1 MDGIDYSYIP
11 LKQPIPKLIMINFLK
26 STMSGIA
33 QVIVQP
39 CSLSG
44 LIILASIAI
53 HSWKMA
59 LGALFGS
66 MIGTA
71 TAKIINYDNNDIS
84 LGIFG
89 YNATLIGIA
98 NIYFFQTTIISVIV
112 FFLSCILSVFVTYW
126 IPKYIKLPA
135 FTAPFVFITWFI
147 ILIGDLIK
155 LDTANDVANFADNI
169 HTAGLGEAVGQV
181 YIQGNGITGVI
192 MLIAILLCSKSSF
205 VWAIIATLSTWL
217 IAHALNYPEA
227 NIQNGLFGFSA
238 VLTAIALQNM
248 KPILFPLIGIVLTVF
263 VTQAF
268 ILSGWPSL
276 TAPFVFVSWIITIIH
291 LGYGKYFDQSP
302 TQD

>member
-1 MDGIDYSYIP
+1 
-11 LKQPIPKLIMINFLK
+11 
-26 STMSGIA
+26 MSGIA

-44 LIILASIAI
+44 FIILASIAI

-59 LGALFGS
+59 LGAFFGEV
-66 MIGTA
+66 IGTA
-71 TAKIINYDNNDIS
+71 AAKVLNFDSKDIT

-98 NIYFFQTTIISVIV
+98 NIYLFQTTTASVIV
-112 FFLSCILSVFVTYW
+112 FILSCGLSVFFTKW
-126 IPKYIKLPA
+126 IPSYLKLPA

-147 ILIGDLIK
+147 ILIGDFIK
-155 LDTANDVANFADNI
+155 LRPANDVLNFTDNI

-192 MLIAILLCSKSSF
+192 MLVAILLCSKSSF
-205 VWAIIATLSTWL
+205 VWALVATTLTWL
-217 IAHALNYPEA
+217 IAQSLNYPDT
-227 NIQNGLFGFSA
+227 NIQNGLYGFSA
-238 VLTAIALQNM
+238 VLTAIALQYM
-248 KPILFPLIGIVLTVF
+248 KPIIFPLIGIVLTVF

-276 TAPFVFVSWIITIIH
+276 TAPFVFVSWVVTVAYIYYEKI
-291 LGYGKYFDQSP
+291 KN
-302 TQD
+302 

>member
-1 MDGIDYSYIP
+1 
-11 LKQPIPKLIMINFLK
+11 MINFFK

-59 LGALFGS
+59 LGAFFGAV
-66 MIGTA
+66 IGTA
-71 TAKIINYDNNDIS
+71 SAKFLNFDSKDIT

-98 NIYFFQTTIISVIV
+98 NIYFFETSITSLIV
-112 FFLSCILSVFVTYW
+112 FTLSCVLSVFITKW
-126 IPKYIKLPA
+126 IPRYLKLPA

-147 ILIGDLIK
+147 ILIADFINLKPSNNI
-155 LDTANDVANFADNI
+155 LNFANNI
-169 HTAGLGEAVGQV
+169 HTEGLGEAVGQV

-192 MLIAILLCSKSSF
+192 MLVAILICSKSSF
-205 VWAIIATLSTWL
+205 VWALVATTLTWL
-217 IAHALNYPEA
+217 LAQSLNYPDT
-227 NIQNGLFGFSA
+227 NIQNGLYGFSA
-238 VLTAIALQNM
+238 VLTAIALQSM
-248 KPILFPLIGIVLTVF
+248 KPIIFPLIGIVLTVF

-268 ILSGWPSL
+268 IISGWPSL
-276 TAPFVFVSWIITIIH
+276 TAPFVFVSWLITIIH
-291 LGYGKYFDQSP
+291 FGYVKYSNQS
-302 TQD
+302 TTLD

>member
-1 MDGIDYSYIP
+1 
-11 LKQPIPKLIMINFLK
+11 
-26 STMSGIA
+26 MSGIA
-33 QVIVQP
+33 QVVVQP

-59 LGALFGS
+59 MGALLGS
-66 MIGTA
+66 VIGTA
-71 TAKIINYDNNDIS
+71 TAKLLTFDSKDIT

-98 NIYFFQTTIISVIV
+98 NIYFFQTTVTTVVI
-112 FFLSCILSVFVTYW
+112 FILSCVLSVFVTKW
-126 IPKYIKLPA
+126 IPKYLKLPT
-135 FTAPFVFITWFI
+135 FTAPFVFIAWFV
-147 ILIGDLIK
+147 ILIQDLVK
-155 LDTANDVANFADNI
+155 LKPATNILNFTDNI

-192 MLIAILLCSKSSF
+192 MLLAILLCSKSSF
-205 VWAIIATLSTWL
+205 IWALAATILTWL
-217 IAHALNYPEA
+217 LAHSLNYLDT
-227 NIQNGLFGFSA
+227 NIQNGLYGFSA

-248 KPILFPLIGIVLTVF
+248 KPIIFPLIAIVLTVF

-276 TAPFVFVSWIITIIH
+276 TAPFVFVSWIVTVAYISFEKFLNRSST
-291 LGYGKYFDQSP
+291 LD
-302 TQD
+302 

>member
-1 MDGIDYSYIP
+1 
-11 LKQPIPKLIMINFLK
+11 MINFLK
-26 STMSGIA
+26 HTMSGIA

-44 LIILASIAI
+44 LIILASIAA

-59 LGALFGS
+59 LGAFFGAV
-66 MIGTA
+66 IGTA
-71 TAKIINYDNNDIS
+71 SAKILNFDSKDIA

-98 NIYFFQTTIISVIV
+98 NIYFFQISITSVLV
-112 FFLSCILSVFVTYW
+112 FILSCALSVFVTKW

-147 ILIGDLIK
+147 ILIADLVK
-155 LDTANDVANFADNI
+155 LNPADNILNFADNI

-192 MLIAILLCSKSSF
+192 MLVAILLCSKSSF
-205 VWAIIATLSTWL
+205 VWALVATALTWL
-217 IAHALNYPEA
+217 LAQSLNYPHT
-227 NIQNGLFGFSA
+227 NIQNGLYGFSA
-238 VLTAIALQNM
+238 VLTAIALQHM

-276 TAPFVFVSWIITIIH
+276 TAPFVFVSWVVTIAY
-291 LGYGKYFDQSP
+291 LYYKKFLNK
-302 TQD
+302 TA

>member
-1 MDGIDYSYIP
+1 
-11 LKQPIPKLIMINFLK
+11 
-26 STMSGIA
+26 MSGIA

-44 LIILASIAI
+44 LIILASIAV

-59 LGALFGS
+59 LGAFFGAV
-66 MIGTA
+66 IGTA
-71 TAKIINYDNNDIS
+71 SAKILNFDSKEIT

-98 NIYFFQTTIISVIV
+98 NIYFFQTAITSVIV
-112 FFLSCILSVFVTYW
+112 FILSCALSVFITKW
-126 IPKYIKLPA
+126 IPKYLRLPA

-147 ILIGDLIK
+147 ILIGDFIK
-155 LDTANDVANFADNI
+155 LKPSIDVLNFADNI
-169 HTAGLGEAVGQV
+169 HTVGLGEAVGQV

-192 MLIAILLCSKSSF
+192 MLVAILLCSKSSF
-205 VWAIIATLSTWL
+205 VWALVATTLTWL
-217 IAHALNYPEA
+217 LAQSLNYPDI
-227 NIQNGLFGFSA
+227 NIQNGLYGFSA

-248 KPILFPLIGIVLTVF
+248 KPIIFPLIGIVLTVF

-276 TAPFVFVSWIITIIH
+276 TAPFVFVSWLITIIY
-291 LGYGKYFDQSP
+291 LYYEKLIISKSQNP
-302 TQD
+302 Q

>member
-1 MDGIDYSYIP
+1 
-11 LKQPIPKLIMINFLK
+11 MISFLK
-26 STMSGIA
+26 CTMSGIA

-44 LIILASIAI
+44 FIILASIAI

-59 LGALFGS
+59 LGAFFGAV
-66 MIGTA
+66 IGTA
-71 TAKIINYDNNDIS
+71 TAKFFKFDYNDIN

-98 NIYFFQTTIISVIV
+98 NIYFFQTTITAIIV
-112 FFLSCILSVFVTYW
+112 FVLSCVLSAFVTIW
-126 IPKYIKLPA
+126 IPKYLKLPA
-135 FTAPFVFITWFI
+135 FTAPFVFITWFV
-147 ILIGDLIK
+147 ILIQDFLK
-155 LDTANDVANFADNI
+155 LNPANEVLNFANNI

-205 VWAIIATLSTWL
+205 VWALVATFSTWL
-217 IAHALNYPEA
+217 IAHALNYPDA
-227 NIQNGLFGFSA
+227 NIQNGLYGFSA
-238 VLTAIALQNM
+238 VLTAIALQNL
-248 KPILFPLIGIVLTVF
+248 KPIIFPLVGIVLTVF

-276 TAPFVFVSWIITIIH
+276 TAPFVFVSWVITVVYISYEKFLNKNSKIE
-291 LGYGKYFDQSP
+291 
-302 TQD
+302 

>member
-1 MDGIDYSYIP
+1 
-11 LKQPIPKLIMINFLK
+11 
-26 STMSGIA
+26 MSGVA

-59 LGALFGS
+59 LGAFFGAV
-66 MIGTA
+66 IGTA
-71 TAKIINYDNNDIS
+71 TAKILNFDNKKIT

-98 NIYFFQTTIISVIV
+98 NIYFFQTAITSLIV
-112 FFLSCILSVFVTYW
+112 FILSCVASVFVTQW
-126 IPKYIKLPA
+126 IPKYLKLPA

-147 ILIGDLIK
+147 ILIADLIK
-155 LDTANDVANFADNI
+155 LKPANDILNFADNI

-205 VWAIIATLSTWL
+205 VWALIATTLTWL
-217 IAHALNYPEA
+217 LAQSLNYPDT
-227 NIQNGLFGFSA
+227 NIQNGLYGFSA

-248 KPILFPLIGIVLTVF
+248 KPIIFPLIGIVLTVF

-276 TAPFVFVSWIITIIH
+276 TAPFVFVSWMVTIAYLYYEKIMNKDAS
-291 LGYGKYFDQSP
+291 LD
-302 TQD
+302 

>member
-1 MDGIDYSYIP
+1 
-11 LKQPIPKLIMINFLK
+11 MINFFK
-26 STMSGIA
+26 HTMSGIA

-44 LIILASIAI
+44 LIILTGIAV

-59 LGALFGS
+59 LGAFFGAV
-66 MIGTA
+66 IGTA
-71 TAKIINYDNNDIS
+71 SAKILNFDKKDIA

-98 NIYFFQTTIISVIV
+98 NIYIFQTTITSLIV
-112 FFLSCILSVFVTYW
+112 FILSCVLSVFVTQW
-126 IPKYIKLPA
+126 IPKYLKLPA

-147 ILIGDLIK
+147 ILIQDFITLQP
-155 LDTANDVANFADNI
+155 ANDILNFVDNI

-181 YIQGNGITGVI
+181 YIQGNGITGAI
-192 MLIAILLCSKSSF
+192 MLFAILLCSKSSF
-205 VWAIIATLSTWL
+205 VWAFIATTLTWL
-217 IAHALNYPEA
+217 LAQSLNYPDA
-227 NIQNGLFGFSA
+227 NIQNGLYGFSA

-248 KPILFPLIGIVLTVF
+248 KPIIFPLIGIVLTVF

-276 TAPFVFVSWIITIIH
+276 TAPFVFVSWVITVAY
-291 LGYGKYFDQSP
+291 LYYEKVNNKGTTLD
-302 TQD
+302 